1 MKGPEHVG
9 EGQVVVQLDAL
20 VALSPSQERA
30 VVEHVFGERVE
41 RPEVALSRIAWLAR
55 YLDEAVVETNLKNER
70 ERELLTVAA
79 CTQPHSNIT

>member
-20 VALSPSQERA
+20 VALSSSQERA

-41 RPEVALSRIAWLAR
+41 RPEVALSRVAWLAR

-70 ERELLTVAA
+70 ERE
-79 CTQPHSNIT
+79 SY